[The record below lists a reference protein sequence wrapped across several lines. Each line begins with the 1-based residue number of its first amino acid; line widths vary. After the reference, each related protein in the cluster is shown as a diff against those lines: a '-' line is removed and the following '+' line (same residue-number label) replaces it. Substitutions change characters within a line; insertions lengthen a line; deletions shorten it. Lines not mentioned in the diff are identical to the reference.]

1 MCNFCNF
8 CNAILIDIVKM
19 VRVSLSVSALIGAV
33 ALASAAPAPLPTVD
47 LGYGLWSASIND
59 TGKHPYYTFSNIRYA
74 VPPVG
79 DLRFRAPVPPKHRNT
94 TVNNGS
100 GNPICPQANPA
111 WLLTA
116 QAFLTGTPIENLTRP
131 GSGSGSGGGFS
142 LDDIPKPAAGTT
154 EDCLFLD
161 VYAPKSIYD
170 APKVENKQSGA
181 PVLVWIYGGGYTAG
195 SKTGSGNPATLLDSA
210 RDGDEKGIIFVALNY
225 RLGMFGWLSG
235 PTYQASG
242 TANIGLHDQRL
253 ALEWV
258 QKNIHLFGGDPNRV
272 TVIGESAGGGSIMHQ
287 ITAYGGL
294 KGKVPFQQAIV
305 QSPGWVPSPSNYQNE
320 AVFQKTLSF
329 ASLIAQKQVA
339 TVDDLRNLTTE
350 QLYYTNY
357 AVTGLSNYG
366 TFTYGPTVDEDFAP
380 KLPGELL
387 LQGQFD
393 KSLNVMLGHNSE
405 EGFLFASP
413 FVTSDTTLKEYLQGS
428 VPAILPTALDTIV
441 TDLYPPNFDG
451 SLPYTTQLSR
461 TSVLVSESVFTC
473 NTRALNLAYG
483 NNTYSYYFRVP
494 PGLHGEDVAY
504 TFFNG
509 DTSTLN
515 QGFPVD
521 RTVAEA
527 LQDYITSFAMNG
539 NPNEKGVPFFPL
551 YGGNSSTQVIDIGKL
566 GTQIT
571 DTTANKRCAWWQEGL
586 YY

>member
-1 MCNFCNF
+1 
-8 CNAILIDIVKM
+8 M
-19 VRVSLSVSALIGAV
+19 VRVSALIGAL
-33 ALASAAPAPLPTVD
+33 ALATAATAAAVESKASTTSRAAPLPTVD
-47 LGYGLWSASIND
+47 LGYGLWSAKIND
-59 TGKHPYYTFSNIRYA
+59 TGKHPYYTFGNIRYA
-74 VPPVG
+74 APPVG
-79 DLRFRAPVPPKHRNT
+79 ELRFKAPVPPKGRNK

-100 GNPICPQANPA
+100 GNPTCPQANPA

-142 LDDIPKPAAGTT
+142 LDDIPKPVAGTT

-170 APKVENKQSGA
+170 ARRTKHKKGG
-181 PVLVWIYGGGYTAG
+181 VLVWIYGGGYTAG
-195 SKTGSGNPATLLDSA
+195 VKTGNGNPATLLDSA
-210 RDGDEKGIIFVALNY
+210 RDGNEKGIIFVALNY

-294 KGKVPFQQAIV
+294 KGKVPFQQAIA

-320 AVFQKTLSF
+320 AVYEKTLAF
-329 ASLIAQKQVA
+329 ASLIAQKQV
-339 TVDDLRNLTTE
+339 TTLDELRNLTTE

-366 TFTYGPTVDEDFAP
+366 TFTYGPTVDGDFAP
-380 KLPGELL
+380 KLPAELL
-387 LQGQFD
+387 LHGQFD
-393 KSLNVMLGHNSE
+393 KNIKVMLGHNSE

-413 FVTSDTTLKEYLQGS
+413 FVTNDSDLKAYLQGS
-428 VPAILPTALDTIV
+428 VPAILPTALDTV
-441 TDLYPPNFDG
+441 VETLYPPNFNG

-473 NTRALNLAYG
+473 NTRALDLAFG
-483 NNTYSYYFRVP
+483 NKTYSYYFSVP

-509 DTSTLN
+509 DTSTSN
-515 QGFPVD
+515 QGLPVD
-521 RTVAEA
+521 ATVAAA

-539 NPNEKGVPFFPL
+539 NPNEVGVPFFPL
-551 YGGNSSTQVIDIGKL
+551 YGGNSSTQVIAIGKL
-566 GTQIT
+566 GSQVT
-571 DTTANKRCAWWQEGL
+571 DTAANERCAWWQKAL

>member
-1 MCNFCNF
+1 
-8 CNAILIDIVKM
+8 M
-19 VRVSLSVSALIGAV
+19 VRVSALIGAV
-33 ALASAAPAPLPTVD
+33 ALATAATAAAVQAKVTVTTTSCATPLPTVD
-47 LGYGLWSASIND
+47 LGYGLWSATIND
-59 TGKHPYYTFSNIRYA
+59 TGKHPYYTFGNIRYA
-74 VPPVG
+74 APPVG
-79 DLRFRAPVPPKHRNT
+79 DLRFRAPVPPKGRNK

-131 GSGSGSGGGFS
+131 GSDSGSGGGFS
-142 LDDIPKPAAGTT
+142 LADIPKPDPGTT

-170 APKVENKQSGA
+170 AKAKKGGA

-235 PTYQASG
+235 PTFQASG

-258 QKNIHLFGGDPNRV
+258 QTNIHLFGGDPNRV

-294 KGKVPFQQAIV
+294 KGKVPFQQAIA

-320 AVFQKTLSF
+320 AVFERTLSF
-329 ASLIAQKQVA
+329 ASLIAQKQIA

-366 TFTYGPTVDEDFAP
+366 TFTYGPTVDGDFAP
-380 KLPGELL
+380 KLPAELL
-387 LQGQFD
+387 LHGQFD
-393 KSLNVMLGHNSE
+393 KSLKVMVGHNSE

-413 FVTSDTTLKEYLQGS
+413 FVTNDTTLKEYLQGS

-441 TDLYPPNFDG
+441 TSLYPPKFDG

-473 NTRALNLAYG
+473 NTRALDLAYG
-483 NNTYSYYFRVP
+483 NNTYSYYFTVP
-494 PGLHGEDVAY
+494 PGLHGEDVGY

-509 DTSTLN
+509 DTSTSNDGL
-515 QGFPVD
+515 PVD

-539 NPNEKGVPFFPL
+539 NPNEVGVPFFPL
-551 YGGNSSTQVIDIGKL
+551 YGGNSSTQVIGLGKL
-566 GTQIT
+566 GTQVT
-571 DTTANKRCAWWQEGL
+571 DTTANARCAWWQKAL